1 MKLDL
6 LLLFLLLLLI
16 LLEKEKICI
25 RFFTLAVVVLLF
37 TYDLKL

>member
-25 RFFTLAVVVLLF
+25 RFFTLPVVVLLF